1 MVLGLMILF
10 FFLARPASAV
20 TARLESMDPSL
31 ALIENN
37 PVTTMAERVAE
48 PLNRIVPISAVEAA
62 KLQKQ
67 LLQAGYRSPDAAIA
81 FRAIQITLIIAMPTL
96 VATVCF
102 ILDRPLNNFFIWGII
117 GVAIGFYLPKY
128 MLRKKTL
135 ARQRRITWALADMMD
150 LMVVTVEAG
159 RGRLPA
165 LNHHGGELYANASQL
180 R

>member
-1 MVLGLMILF
+1 MLLLIVILTF
-10 FFLARPASAV
+10 GCIALAVMSIYLIGARRTGV
-20 TARLESMDPSL
+20 VNARLESMDPSL

-102 ILDRPLNNFFIWGII
+102 IRDRPPKTFLISAII
-117 GVAIGFYLPKY
+117 AYAIVFY
-128 MLRKKTL
+128 
-135 ARQRRITWALADMMD
+135 
-150 LMVVTVEAG
+150 
-159 RGRLPA
+159 
-165 LNHHGGELYANASQL
+165 
-180 R
+180 